1 MKFSA
6 FFGFCFNFDR
16 YLLNENYYWLF
27 KKFVIFDIDRQ
38 LNIHLI
44 FMNVAEVAKE
54 YGITR
59 NRLNAILSEN
69 KPVEKFRIDQDAN
82 LQILQEEF
90 DQFVKQ
96 DLGEDEDKL
105 EFTYDLS
112 KFKTMQKQQTPAEE
126 GILL

>member
-90 DQFVKQ
+90 DQFVICKSNR
-96 DLGEDEDKL
+96 LLLKKEYFYNSL
-105 EFTYDLS
+105 
-112 KFKTMQKQQTPAEE
+112 KF
-126 GILL
+126 